1 MLEEGNDSEWGAPSF
16 AQPKEKMNQ
25 VRFLSDF
32 QNLNRQLKGKPHPI
46 PKISE
51 MLLNFEGFQYAT
63 SLDLNMGYYHIRL
76 IKEASNI
83 CTIILPWR
91 KYKYKCLPMGV
102 YNSPDI
108 FQAKMNKRFHGF
120 EFIRAY
126 IDDLL
131 IITKGDWSNHL
142 EKLELTLQ
150 KLKDNGL
157 KCNIKG

>member
-63 SLDLNMGYYHIRL
+63 SLDL
-76 IKEASNI
+76 K
-83 CTIILPWR
+83 W
-91 KYKYKCLPMGV
+91 V
-102 YNSPDI
+102 
-108 FQAKMNKRFHGF
+108 
-120 EFIRAY
+120 
-126 IDDLL
+126 
-131 IITKGDWSNHL
+131 IITYVLSKRQVIYVLLSYHGESISINAYQWVSITPRTFS
-142 EKLELTLQ
+142 KQ
-150 KLKDNGL
+150 K
-157 KCNIKG
+157 